1 MNANL
6 TSRELAIDREKKRQ
20 PLTFS
25 RKTRSF
31 FGCNALADENFNAV
45 PRPANGKPT
54 LVQSTGQMSAS
65 SVRIFPASEWDA
77 RKEPNR

>member
-1 MNANL
+1 M
-6 TSRELAIDREKKRQ
+6 SGIKKRQ

-25 RKTRSF
+25 GKARNF
-31 FGCNALADENFNAV
+31 FPTGCHALADENSNAV
-45 PRPANGKPT
+45 PRPANGMSA